1 MWRHLVL
8 IGMTLRQS
16 DSDLMAGSRISK
28 RKSSVKET
36 VMKTAKA
43 KRLSKP
49 YTQDHTTSHNVYSKQ
64 RVGFSKVYT
73 QKALSSGVCPN
84 RTLNP

>member
-36 VMKTAKA
+36 VMKAAKA
-43 KRLSKP
+43 KRAQQ
-49 YTQDHTTSHNVYSKQ
+49 TIHTISHNS
-64 RVGFSKVYT
+64 T
-73 QKALSSGVCPN
+73 
-84 RTLNP
+84 